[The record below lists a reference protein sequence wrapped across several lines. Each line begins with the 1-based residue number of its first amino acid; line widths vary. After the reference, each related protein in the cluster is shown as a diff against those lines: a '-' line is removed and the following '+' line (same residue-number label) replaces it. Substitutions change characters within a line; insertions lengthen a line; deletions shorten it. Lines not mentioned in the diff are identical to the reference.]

1 MYEYIYTYVVVNF
14 FISSNFCFSLFF
26 WRGERGGEYDN

>member
-14 FISSNFCFSLFF
+14 FISSNFCLSLFF
-26 WRGERGGEYDN
+26 LEGGGGGGV